1 MSTLQREGNWGSER
15 IKCFSQEHTAGWKQ
29 AKTIIQIFWFPG
41 SGALFFLRFPP
52 YPRLHHLSLS
62 YAYSKVTLDFL
73 GIFWFFTPGEEK
85 GFPCLSLNL
94 PPRLQITQHSLCG
107 CLPCWRASVPGLW
120 KSISFTV
127 CFLHGLTVS
136 LLSTKGIQVQLKTRL
151 LKNQLGE
158 LFPLHTLFFV
168 SMHLLRFEC
177 HLCGTNATAI
187 RGATKARDNPL
198 CQVSNAFG
206 WIGAW
211 AKPFEC
217 FPELKRACWKT
228 SGRWPVQRPWAPDPA
243 FSSTRERF
251 NDKREREDC
260 SRLLFHL

>member
-62 YAYSKVTLDFL
+62 YTYSKVTLDFL

-120 KSISFTV
+120 KSH
-127 CFLHGLTVS
+127 FLYC
-136 LLSTKGIQVQLKTRL
+136 
-151 LKNQLGE
+151 
-158 LFPLHTLFFV
+158 LF
-168 SMHLLRFEC
+168 S
-177 HLCGTNATAI
+177 
-187 RGATKARDNPL
+187 
-198 CQVSNAFG
+198 S
-206 WIGAW
+206 
-211 AKPFEC
+211 
-217 FPELKRACWKT
+217 
-228 SGRWPVQRPWAPDPA
+228 RPNSVPA
-243 FSSTRERF
+243 FNQRHPGSTENKTVEEPVRGVVSSPHIIF
-251 NDKREREDC
+251 C
-260 SRLLFHL
+260 FHASLEIWMSSLWNKCYSHQRSHEGQRQSPVPSQ